1 MSRKDIFHNLVKDA
15 LTQDGWIISH
25 DPLYLSIGNL
35 NIQIDLGAEQLI
47 GAEKDNHK
55 IAVEV
60 KSFLRA
66 SKITDFYGALGQ
78 YLSYKIALE
87 ENEPERILYLAVPDS
102 TYQSLFGEILI
113 QKVLQNYPVKLVVY
127 DEVTEVIKLWI
138 N

>member
-87 ENEPERILYLAVPDS
+87 ENEPNRILYLAVPDS
-102 TYQSLFGEILI
+102 TYQSLFGEVLI

>member
-113 QKVLQNYPVKLVVY
+113 QKFLQNYPVKLVVY